1 MTQAWN
7 KLYYRGSFVRN
18 IFEVTTDP
26 SGEWVARSPADP
38 LDEIAKITYSY
49 RQIENAVASAREASQ
64 TWKKTDSATRGN
76 YLSKLKTALEARH
89 EALVQV
95 ISRETGKPLWESET
109 EFESMLGKVKFALD
123 DANRAPKE
131 IALSVSDG
139 DIAGVTRYRPL
150 GVLAVITPFNFPGSV
165 ALGHIVPAITSGN
178 TVVLKPSEKTP
189 FVGQVI
195 AECFE
200 EAGFPPGVFN
210 LVQGER
216 EVGRR
221 LCAHPD
227 VAGVLFSG
235 SFEVGTRI
243 KQETLQQHW
252 KLLVLQLGGKNSAI
266 VWEDADLEY
275 AIQETLVGAFI
286 TAGQRCTATS
296 RIIVHK
302 NLLDQFLS
310 RFHQRAKTFTIGHP
324 LNQPFMGP
332 MIDQGA
338 VDRYMKFI
346 GIATREKCEVIMRGK
361 SIEVEG
367 VKGSGA
373 NYVTP
378 SICMVSENSVEA
390 ALKSVYQQT
399 EIFGPNAAI
408 LTTDNLDHALA
419 LANATQYGLVSSVF
433 TRSRS
438 VFEKCVSELET
449 GLINWNRS
457 TVGGSSKLPFG
468 GLKKSGN
475 HYATAL
481 FSAMYC
487 MIPVT
492 SIEIPEPP
500 ATLKKYPGLD

>member
-1 MTQAWN
+1 MTHSWN

-18 IFEVTTDP
+18 VFDISSDI
-26 SGEWVARSPADP
+26 SGEWIAGSPVDP
-38 LDEIAKITYSY
+38 ADEIAKITYSY
-49 RQIENAVASAREASQ
+49 RQIDAAVLSAREAFRL
-64 TWKKTDSATRGN
+64 WKKSLSTERKNLLVRLSA
-76 YLSKLKTALEARH
+76 ALEARR
-89 EALVQV
+89 ELIVQS
-95 ISRETGKPLWESET
+95 ISRETGKPLWEAET
-109 EFESMLGKVKFALD
+109 EFESMLGKVSFALED
-123 DANRAPKE
+123 VDRTPKE
-131 IALSVSDG
+131 IVLAASGGEVS
-139 DIAGVTRYRPL
+139 GVSRYRAL

-165 ALGHIVPAITSGN
+165 ALGHIIPAIASGN

-189 FVGQVI
+189 FVGQAI

-200 EAGFPPGVFN
+200 EAGFPSGVFN

-227 VAGVLFSG
+227 VSGVLFSG

-252 KLLVLQLGGKNSAI
+252 KLLVLQMGGKNSAI
-266 VWEDADLEY
+266 IWEDADLEY
-275 AIQETLVGAFI
+275 AVQEVLVGAFI

-296 RIIVHK
+296 RVIVHK
-302 NLLDQFLS
+302 KLLDQFMA
-310 RFHQRAKTFTIGHP
+310 RFHERAKSFTIGHP

-346 GIATREKCEVIMRGK
+346 GIATREKCDVIMRGK

-367 VKGSGA
+367 VKASGS

-378 SICMVSENSVEA
+378 SICLVEECSVAA

-399 EIFGPNAAI
+399 EIFGPNAAV
-408 LTTDNLDHALA
+408 LVTEDLDHALA

-433 TRSRS
+433 TKDRAI
-438 VFEKCVSELET
+438 FEKCASELET

-487 MIPVT
+487 MVPVT

-500 ATLKKYPGLD
+500 AVLKKYPGLN